1 MLMSHNDVPSH
12 LAVCGV
18 KIGQC
23 DGVFAEK
30 HRPKALVLPDHNYTG
45 TDAYNRPDVHFHMQ
59 YRLLRECLSLNCGQ
73 CGGFNMI
80 EKIVSLVQQA
90 SPFVPKGSLS
100 GHIPETLSQRRN
112 MNKRTYE
119 IKVRLAADEM
129 AYLNQLV
136 AASGLSRE
144 TYLRMLISGV
154 VPKEAPPPDFWAM
167 MRELHA
173 IGNNLNQI
181 AMNTHVL
188 NAIDAKHYDEGVRLF
203 QDAVQNILSAVLDP
217 IPIDKLTQ
225 GRAEAPVPND
235 ERNDVYRK
243 EVM

>member
-1 MLMSHNDVPSH
+1 
-12 LAVCGV
+12 
-18 KIGQC
+18 
-23 DGVFAEK
+23 
-30 HRPKALVLPDHNYTG
+30 
-45 TDAYNRPDVHFHMQ
+45 
-59 YRLLRECLSLNCGQ
+59 
-73 CGGFNMI
+73 MI
-80 EKIVSLVQQA
+80 EKIMSLVWQA

-119 IKVRLAADEM
+119 IKVRLTADEM
-129 AYLNQLV
+129 TYLNQLV

-144 TYLRMLISGV
+144 TYLRILISGV

-181 AMNTHVL
+181 AMKAHSL
-188 NAIDAKHYDEGVRLF
+188 NAIDAKHYDEGVQLF

-225 GRAEAPVPND
+225 GQAEVPVPND
-235 ERNDVYRK
+235 ERNDAYRK
-243 EVM
+243 EIM